1 MKLYYREEAVAEDV
15 LNVDAWQDG
24 AVLQIGDVK
33 YKVERN
39 PPTFTE
45 LQLPRYIMAG
55 FPVCPD
61 SASNLGIPPV
71 HSFAGTRKE
80 QTQSGGA

>member
-1 MKLYYREEAVAEDV
+1 MTAAVGASSGWEVRPTYALAPLLWSLATKPASVAEDV

-45 LQLPRYIMAG
+45 LQLPRNNG
-55 FPVCPD
+55 
-61 SASNLGIPPV
+61 
-71 HSFAGTRKE
+71 R
-80 QTQSGGA
+80 QS